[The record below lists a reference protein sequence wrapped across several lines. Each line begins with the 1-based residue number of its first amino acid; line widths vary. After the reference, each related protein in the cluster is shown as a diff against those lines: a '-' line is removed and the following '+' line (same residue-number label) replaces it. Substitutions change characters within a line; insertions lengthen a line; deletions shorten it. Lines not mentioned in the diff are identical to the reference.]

1 MQEKSKNRVG
11 YMSILFIIWLGC
23 CVLMVGFGT
32 YKVASVRYKYAFYE
46 RTTGYVYDYDSKNE
60 DDNNLYCA
68 RYTYEVDGVTYTVS
82 DDSYSSSLPKVG
94 KEQTIYYN
102 RENPQEASSGKDR
115 DSGVIL
121 MIVGVSLGLIAVGII
136 IPRYAKYIMGTGIM
150 ILGMGFLGIAKS
162 DFLIVNI
169 VLVILAIIG
178 AVIFAGGIYDS
189 VIAAKKTNSHNPRI
203 PNIVKIVIGDVV
215 VLLGFLFLGIVK
227 GIFVIIPA
235 AVIVAGGVFLL
246 IVIKGMRQ
254 KAENPN

>member
-32 YKVASVRYKYAFYE
+32 YKVASVRYKYASYE

-82 DDSYSSSLPKVG
+82 DDSYSSSLPKTG
-94 KEQTIYYN
+94 KAQTIYYN
-102 RENPQEASSGKDR
+102 PENPQEASSGKDR
-115 DSGVIL
+115 DTGVIL
-121 MIVGVSLGLIAVGII
+121 MIVGVSLGLIAVGILM
-136 IPRYAKYIMGTGIM
+136 PRYAKYIMGTGIM
-150 ILGMGFLGIAKS
+150 ILSVGFLGVDKS
-162 DFLIVNI
+162 DFSVANV
-169 VLVILAIIG
+169 VLGILAVLG
-178 AVIFAGGIYDS
+178 AVVFAGGIYDS
-189 VIAAKKTNSHNPRI
+189 VIAARKTNSHSPHI
-203 PNIVKIVIGDVV
+203 SNIVKIVIGDIV

-227 GIFVIIPA
+227 GIFIIIPA
-235 AVIVAGGVFLL
+235 VVIVAGGVFLL